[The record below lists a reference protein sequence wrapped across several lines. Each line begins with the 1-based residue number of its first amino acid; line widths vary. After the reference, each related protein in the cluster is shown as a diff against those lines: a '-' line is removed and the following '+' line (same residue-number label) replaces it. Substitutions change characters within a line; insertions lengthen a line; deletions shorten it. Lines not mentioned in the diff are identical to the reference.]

1 MKLSPWLLIATL
13 SVSAASVASCTG
25 PKTTPATPEDT
36 ALEPSPQTIAAPSPA
51 PSPASSPEP
60 SPAPGATL
68 GTAPSPAPSVFQLS
82 PETPST
88 QWESSPGEP
97 ELTTSLAPEPTETPD
112 EPAPQKQSDSP
123 AVDVAKPPAALP
135 NAASTPTPQIALLT
149 NTAVIPG
156 ERVGPITRET
166 SREDLAALFG
176 EDRLSDEPVNIG
188 EGFTEPGTVVDLGP
202 EQSFTIV
209 WQDGSRAQPAV
220 VRDFGPAWQTPE
232 GLGVGT
238 SFEELKTVLG
248 TFQLYGFAWDY
259 EGSLVFEDSQLDAY
273 QGQLTLRVTP
283 DPAAIANHENAYQ
296 ALVGDVLFPSND
308 PNLDPLDISVYEMIV
323 YLSGE

>member
-1 MKLSPWLLIATL
+1 MKLSPWLLIAAL

-25 PKTTPATPEDT
+25 PKMPAASEDSATEPGPQT
-36 ALEPSPQTIAAPSPA
+36 AIAPRAEPSAGP
-51 PSPASSPEP
+51 SPEP
-60 SPAPGATL
+60 NPEPDAN
-68 GTAPSPAPSVFQLS
+68 PSPDLNPEPSIFRLS

-88 QWESSPGEP
+88 TQWEPAPDESTPVAPS
-97 ELTTSLAPEPTETPD
+97 TPEPTTAFV

-123 AVDVAKPPAALP
+123 ATDVAKPSAASP
-135 NAASTPTPQIALLT
+135 NAVSAPTDDRALLT
-149 NTAVIPG
+149 DTAVIPG
-156 ERVGPITRET
+156 ERVGPITRGT
-166 SREDLAALFG
+166 SRERLADLFG
-176 EDRLSDEPVNIG
+176 EDRLSDQPVDIG

-209 WQDGSRAQPAV
+209 WQDGSRSQPAV

-248 TFQLYGFAWDY
+248 AFQLYGFAWDY

-283 DPAAIANHENAYQ
+283 DPAAIATHKNAYQ
-296 ALVGDVLFPSND
+296 ALVGDVLFSSND
-308 PNLDPLDISVYEMIV
+308 PNLEPLDISVYEMIV
-323 YLSGE
+323 YLNGG